1 MRITLSLI
9 HEKPRISLT
18 VDKTVFSV
26 KYSPIDTG
34 RYIVTYSTLG
44 ERGVDG
50 KSAYQ
55 IAKENGYT
63 GTEEDFA
70 KMLISI
76 KDKQD
81 KIEIGNPMISLL
93 DIYNLGKL

>member
-9 HEKPRISLT
+9 EERPRISLI
-18 VDKTVFSV
+18 VDKTVLSV

-34 RYIVTYSTLG
+34 RYIVTYATMG
-44 ERGVDG
+44 ERGVPG
-50 KSAYQ
+50 KSGYE
-55 IAKENGYT
+55 IIKEKGYE
-63 GTEEDFA
+63 GTEDDFA

-81 KIEIGNPMISLL
+81 KIEIGNPMVSLL
-93 DIYNLGKL
+93 DLYNLGKL